1 MTLQEDVTNI
11 AYRHH
16 VIHSMEKSPSLPID
30 TEHEELFSGK
40 EGKSNEF
47 SIFGTEYSRND
58 LE

>member
-16 VIHSMEKSPSLPID
+16 VIHSMEKRPSLSTD
-30 TEHEELFSGK
+30 TEDRELFSGK
-40 EGKSNEF
+40 EQRSNEF
-47 SIFGTEYSRND
+47 SIFGTEYPRNG